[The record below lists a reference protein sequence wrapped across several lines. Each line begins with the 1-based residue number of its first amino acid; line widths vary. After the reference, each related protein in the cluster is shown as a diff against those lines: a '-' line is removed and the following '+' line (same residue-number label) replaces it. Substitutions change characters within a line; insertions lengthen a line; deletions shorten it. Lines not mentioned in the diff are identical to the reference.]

1 VQVLQVPG
9 TFGDFTLKR
18 TLGKGGMAEVYLAQ
32 SHGVSGFQRE
42 IALKVIHPH
51 LSNDQEFVQ
60 MLIDEANL
68 SAQLNHANIV
78 HIHHLGNEDGLYY
91 IAMEFIDGCDVYQA
105 LVSYEQLEKTFP
117 YEVAAWIAHEAC
129 AGLYYAHTRTHQN
142 GLPLNIIHRD
152 ISPQNIQ
159 LSKEGDVKI
168 VDFGIAK
175 ADQRQ
180 NHTQQGIIKGK
191 YSYMSPEQAWG
202 DQIDHRSDIF
212 SLGICLYEMIAG
224 EVLYDAEDGLG
235 LLEQVRLAQIPNL
248 RALHPNLPIDLERI
262 VYRSL
267 NAEPQD
273 RYRDAEE
280 MRKELASYLYK
291 TGVNS
296 GRQMIVSFM
305 QSLNGTPM
313 VNHGKQTK
321 DDQTQAVNAQSMQ
334 DMMAMSSHND
344 DSKFMDQDKTKAL
357 SADLFSQYSSSSPAA
372 APPMISSKSHLLSSQ
387 PIPIFEQEA
396 KTRAIAAD
404 QFSSLQSAEQIS
416 PQEPDQFLSESQEKT
431 RAVSAEIFAKL
442 KTPAFSPAPSSVSV
456 HQNPSI
462 SHAPAFQG
470 LSGSKRPLPPPPPS
484 LLASTTATSMTDFQQ
499 DEKTKAFSIT
509 GFDGLHLSPAQ
520 AVASPALAPPSPP
533 RYLPSITSATTDRAY
548 LTPNPEPSRQD
559 FPSPFSSNLSVEKE
573 TVEAVHSTEPIS
585 SPPSIPEVS
594 LADSSNYIEPV
605 QSERVSKAKEKKRE
619 KKKKRSVTPK
629 TKARSKSSSNL
640 VMVIGGVIILSA
652 VILGLGTKLLKPAA
666 PSQYVLSV
674 SANAQGAK
682 VYRDGQDTGQ
692 YTPALLQGLKPGVE
706 YMIKISATGY
716 ESMEQSV
723 SFDVD
728 RISKQREQ
736 SLRLFLKRATGTL
749 RVKSTPSDASVYM
762 NNEYL
767 GKTPLYKRSIER
779 AEGGV
784 EIKFRREG
792 CDPKTVIL
800 TWGDDLDSLIDT
812 SLRCP

>member
-1 VQVLQVPG
+1 MLQVPG
-9 TFGDFTLKR
+9 TFGGFTLKR

-280 MRKELASYLYK
+280 MRKELASYLYN

-313 VNHGKQTK
+313 VNQGKQAN
-321 DDQTQAVNAQSMQ
+321 DDRTQAVNAQSMQ
-334 DMMAMSSHND
+334 DMMAMSSRND

-357 SADLFSQYSSSSPAA
+357 SADLFSQYSSSAPAA
-372 APPMISSKSHLLSSQ
+372 APPMISSKSNLLSSQ
-387 PIPIFEQEA
+387 PIEVFEQEA

-404 QFSSLQSAEQIS
+404 QFSSLQSAEKMS
-416 PQEPDQFLSESQEKT
+416 PQESDQFLSDSQEKT
-431 RAVSAEIFAKL
+431 RAVNAELFVTL
-442 KTPAFSPAPSSVSV
+442 KTPAFSPAPAPASVSV
-456 HQNPSI
+456 HQNPI
-462 SHAPAFQG
+462 INHAPAFQG
-470 LSGSKRPLPPPPPS
+470 LSGNKLPPPPPS
-484 LLASTTATSMTDFQQ
+484 LLASTTAASKIDFDQ
-499 DEKTKAFSIT
+499 DEKTKALSLT
-509 GFDGLHLSPAQ
+509 DFDELHLSPAK
-520 AVASPALAPPSPP
+520 AVASPTPAPSSSP
-533 RYLPSITSATTDRAY
+533 RYLPSIASATTDRAY

-573 TVEAVHSTEPIS
+573 TAEAVNSTKPIS
-585 SPPSIPEVS
+585 SPPSTPEVS
-594 LADSSNYIEPV
+594 LADSSNDIEPV
-605 QSERVSKAKEKKRE
+605 QPERVSKVREKKRE
-619 KKKKRSVTPK
+619 KKKKESVAPK

-692 YTPALLQGLKPGVE
+692 YTPALLQGLKPSVE
-706 YMIKISATGY
+706 YKIKISATGY